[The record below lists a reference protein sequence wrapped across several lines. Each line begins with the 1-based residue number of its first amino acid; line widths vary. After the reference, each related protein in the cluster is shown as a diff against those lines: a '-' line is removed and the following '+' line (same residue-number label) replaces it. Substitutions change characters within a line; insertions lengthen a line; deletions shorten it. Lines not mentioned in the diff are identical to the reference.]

1 MAGILGGGLRN
12 VQPIKAPKHA
22 LFKPC
27 DGAPLLTVRLV
38 NIRPA
43 LTRPALAR
51 PAIRTLSMLLSMTL
65 SMTLSIVLST
75 ALWAPAQAQA
85 QTPAPAA
92 EPVMA
97 PAVLAQATALLHQA
111 ALAVAPRGARIL
123 TLPGDLDAR
132 LKLAPCTQ
140 VQPFLPAGVAVSGK
154 SRVGLRCVQ
163 GPVAWQVFLPVTV
176 QVWAPAVVAAAP
188 LPAGARLEASQL
200 ALAVV
205 DWAAAPGAPQ
215 AELSALDGRVLVR
228 PVAAGQPLRPSDLR
242 VRQWFASGDTVQ
254 FVAQGRGFSVSAE
267 GQAMAAGLEGQPV
280 RVRMES
286 GRVVMG
292 LPVGQRRVELNL

>member
-1 MAGILGGGLRN
+1 M
-12 VQPIKAPKHA
+12 P
-22 LFKPC
+22 
-27 DGAPLLTVRLV
+27 
-38 NIRPA
+38 
-43 LTRPALAR
+43 
-51 PAIRTLSMLLSMTL
+51 LSMPL
-65 SMTLSIVLST
+65 SMTLSIVLSM
-75 ALWAPAQAQA
+75 ALWAPAQAQAQA

-92 EPVMA
+92 EPVLA
-97 PAVLAQATALLHQA
+97 PEVLAQATALLHQA
-111 ALAVAPRGARIL
+111 AQAVAPRGARIL

-215 AELSALDGRVLVR
+215 ADLSALDGRVLVR

>member
-1 MAGILGGGLRN
+1 MARILGGGLRN
-12 VQPIKAPKHA
+12 VQPIKAPKHT
-22 LFKPC
+22 LFRPC
-27 DGAPLLTVRLV
+27 GGAPLLTVQLV
-38 NIRPA
+38 NV
-43 LTRPALAR
+43 RPALAR
-51 PAIRTLSMLLSMTL
+51 LAVRTLSVTVSVTV
-65 SMTLSIVLST
+65 SMTLSIVLSM
-75 ALWAPAQAQA
+75 ALRAPAQAQEQAPAQAQA
-85 QTPAPAA
+85 QAVEPILTP
-92 EPVMA
+92 E
-97 PAVLAQATALLHQA
+97 VLARATALLHQA
-111 ALAVAPRGARIL
+111 AQAGAPRGARIL
-123 TLPGDLDAR
+123 ALPGALDAR
-132 LKLAPCTQ
+132 LKLAPCSQ

-176 QVWAPAVVAAAP
+176 QVWAPAVVASAP
-188 LPAGARLEASQL
+188 LPAGARLETSQL

-228 PVAAGQPLRPSDLR
+228 PVAAGQALRPSDLR